1 MICTFIPSCML
12 TVTLEIAP
20 RSGHVLGGTAV
31 LITGPCLEESD
42 NITCVFDGIEVEGL
56 FVSMMLALCVS
67 PPLTEIGRR
76 PLQLIVRDAADGSI
90 RSQGST
96 EFVSCKYNSC
106 QLYIATRLYSISCE
120 AIY

>member
-1 MICTFIPSCML
+1 MFDKQVIENPPYLICPFMPSYML

-31 LITGPCLEESD
+31 LITGPCLEETD
-42 NITCVFDGIEVEGL
+42 NITCVFDGIEVDGL

-76 PLQLIVRDAADGSI
+76 PLQLIVHDTVNGTI
-90 RSQGST
+90 RSQGAT
-96 EFVSCKYNSC
+96 EFISCK
-106 QLYIATRLYSISCE
+106 
-120 AIY
+120 